1 MYIIIM
7 FLWKAIIWGDATIYF
22 RSMSWWLF
30 RGPDSKVPRKER
42 AWAKGTPWIWLIWA
56 QGVGKI
62 KPAKM
67 LIEKKNME
75 IKQHLEIS
83 LVFGRIHFSLKLSS
97 ASLPWHLHGPIS
109 CWEPRGGGNLNWTT
123 GFIHRVW
130 KINML
135 YGFEGQFNHQIG
147 FRTKVLFTK
156 FICERSSHTQQA
168 VDFESVLVSVVHFW
182 FLQFR
187 HLYL

>member
-1 MYIIIM
+1 MVIIECLYYYYYYLLLLFLLFIIVIIIFIISFIITIIICFVITIIMYIYMYIIIM

-75 IKQHLEIS
+75 IK
-83 LVFGRIHFSLKLSS
+83 
-97 ASLPWHLHGPIS
+97 P
-109 CWEPRGGGNLNWTT
+109 N
-123 GFIHRVW
+123 
-130 KINML
+130 
-135 YGFEGQFNHQIG
+135 
-147 FRTKVLFTK
+147 KV
-156 FICERSSHTQQA
+156 
-168 VDFESVLVSVVHFW
+168 
-182 FLQFR
+182 
-187 HLYL
+187 